1 MKMFPPF
8 LIIENSFQIRGEE
21 QDANTINFMSEGPHY
36 SVQRNGPYG
45 SLAFRAR
52 QAGIVWFEREV
63 SRWWAGKD

>member
-21 QDANTINFMSEGPHY
+21 QDANTINFMSGGPHY

-45 SLAFRAR
+45 SLAFRAELGR
-52 QAGIVWFEREV
+52 QVLFGLG
-63 SRWWAGKD
+63 GK